1 MIVGGIFAVATFI
14 ASWLAQFTGLVAV
27 QLIALGAGFVCFVDA
42 ALGFGDLGPVS
53 AEARVFATL
62 EAVLGQIFLTILVA
76 RLVGLHL
83 ADQRGEVA

>member
-42 ALGFGDLGPVS
+42 ALGFGDLGPGFGRSPRVRRPSKRCSDRSSSPSWLHAWS
-53 AEARVFATL
+53 ACT
-62 EAVLGQIFLTILVA
+62 
-76 RLVGLHL
+76 
-83 ADQRGEVA
+83 